1 MSNEPE
7 RARTSSDRGERVS
20 STGRPTGLWL
30 MVSGSAVRRAA
41 LLCLS
46 LCTLFLGSAQHAL
59 AQASDY
65 PVRPVRIVVPIA
77 AGATNDIVARLL
89 ATRLADILLQPFLIE
104 NRPGGAQITGSDVV
118 AHANADGYTLL
129 FANTS
134 ILAIHASL
142 FPRLPYDPRR
152 DFDPV
157 SIVAESP
164 SVLVV
169 LPSLPVNDLQGFIDY
184 ARAHPGKLNYG
195 SPGSGSPFHL
205 SMELFKKQTG
215 TDLVHVP
222 FNGNQYSLAALLGN
236 QIQALFDNPPNVLPQ
251 IRAGKLHGLAVSSP
265 QRVAVLP
272 EVPTLAEVGFKG
284 AEAQSFFAIVVPH
297 GTPAAIVA
305 KLNGALLLAL
315 KQPEVH
321 QRLLDLGAIP
331 LGNSPTEAASY
342 IAAASA
348 LWARVVKD
356 SGAQV
361 DN

>member
-89 ATRLADILLQPFLIE
+89 ATRLAEILHQPFLID

-134 ILAIHASL
+134 M
-142 FPRLPYDPRR
+142 
-152 DFDPV
+152 
-157 SIVAESP
+157 
-164 SVLVV
+164 LVV